1 MRERGDSTL
10 DGGGVPAVNGA
21 WVSIFVGDDHP
32 MLRLK
37 QALDWAAIT
46 EVMVTHWRAAGK
58 NVDGRPGRPWPVHVY
73 APLLVLMWIKT
84 YHARQMEYYLSESV
98 VARRFLDLQETE
110 LKPLRDHSSIAR
122 AEAAL
127 GAAGKG
133 AVNAVLLRTAEQLH
147 FTDGAT
153 LSSDTTV
160 QEPAIGYPNEPGILK
175 GLAERI
181 ERGLKKLKARGVKAA
196 REGIEQAK
204 QIYRSVKHHHL
215 FAKTTEEKKKLLDE
229 IVKQSEE
236 LIEITQTVIHH
247 VSERCGHVKQGA
259 AATLTRMG
267 EVASTL
273 LPQVK
278 QWMKTGRVATEK
290 ILHPGITAA
299 RAITKG
305 TGKVKFGMK
314 WLLNR
319 LSGGYLFGRRVEAR
333 ADENKMPEEA
343 LKEYRQVFGEKAT
356 PQMAVYDRGASLPA
370 AAKGLTKEGVKK
382 VGIPPRG
389 QGAWLIGEKEQKKV
403 KSERGKT
410 EGSIGRLKSRK
421 YGFSHR
427 QERSVE
433 TQDAAGQRAIV
444 AANLTT
450 LMRDLVAQVKSVS
463 LTPACKTNKG
473 SKEKT

>member
-1 MRERGDSTL
+1 MRERSDSTL
-10 DGGGVPAVNGA
+10 DGSGAPAVNGA

-32 MLRLK
+32 VLRLK

-46 EVMVTHWRAAGK
+46 EVMVTYWRAAGK
-58 NVDGRPGRPWPVHVY
+58 NVDGGPGRRWPVHLY
-73 APLLVLMWIKT
+73 TPLLVLMWVKT
-84 YHARQMEYYLSESV
+84 YHARQMEDYLSESV
-98 VARRFLDLQETE
+98 VARRFLELKEVE

-127 GAAGKG
+127 GAEGKG
-133 AVNAVLLRTAEQLH
+133 AVNALVLKTAEQLR
-147 FTDGAT
+147 FTDGKT

-181 ERGLKKLKARGVKAA
+181 ERGLKKLKARGVTAA
-196 REGIEQAK
+196 RAGIEQAK

-215 FAKTTEEKKKLLDE
+215 FAKTKEEKKKILDE
-229 IVKQSEE
+229 IVAQSEE
-236 LIEITQTVIHH
+236 LLARTKAVIPQ
-247 VSERCGHVKQGA
+247 VSARCGRVKQGA
-259 AATLTRMG
+259 AATLQRMG
-267 EVASTL
+267 EVARTL
-273 LPQVK
+273 LPQIK
-278 QWMKTGRVATEK
+278 QWMRTGRVATEK
-290 ILHPGITAA
+290 IIHTGITEA

-305 TGKVKFGMK
+305 RGKVKFGMK

-319 LSGGYLFGRRVEAR
+319 LSGGYLFGRRVQAR
-333 ADENKMPEEA
+333 ADETKMPEEA
-343 LKEYRQVFGEKAT
+343 LKEYRQVFGAKAT
-356 PQMAVYDRGASLPA
+356 PQMLVYDRGASLPA
-370 AAKGLTKEGVKK
+370 AAKGLKQAGVQK

-389 QGAWLIGEKEQKKV
+389 QGTWLVGEKDQKVV

-421 YGFSHR
+421 YSFSHR

-444 AANLTT
+444 SVNLNTLLRDVVARANAA
-450 LMRDLVAQVKSVS
+450 S
-463 LTPACKTNKG
+463 
-473 SKEKT
+473 